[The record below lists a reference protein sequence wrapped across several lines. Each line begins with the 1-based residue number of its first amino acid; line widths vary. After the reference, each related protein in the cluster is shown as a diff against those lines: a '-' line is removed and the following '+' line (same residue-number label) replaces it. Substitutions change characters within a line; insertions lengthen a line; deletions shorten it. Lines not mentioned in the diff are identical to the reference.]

1 MHAAAILAYGGRSIA
16 PTSEFPGRSIY
27 GNPTFGDLSRH
38 RKELHTNA
46 RNTTATPPVAPHR
59 IKRMTGRDPDEP
71 HRSATRLEL
80 LFDLTFVVSFAA
92 AADASAHL
100 LAEGHIATA
109 VAGFVFTAPT
119 ICWAWINYSW
129 FASGFDTDDWVFRAM
144 TMVQMVGVLIF
155 ALGIRPFFESI
166 DRGEPINMGVVV
178 AGYVVMR
185 IAMVGQW
192 LRAAKQAPAH
202 RRSALI
208 YVITILIAQA
218 GWVLLATAGLE
229 HLLTF
234 FAISALLYTIEMG
247 GPVLAKHREGGTPW
261 HPHHI
266 AERYGLL
273 LIITLGEG
281 IVGTITAV
289 AALVAKV
296 GWSTEAVLVVIA
308 GTGTAFA
315 VWWDY
320 FIVPFGEFLNRHR
333 RRTWGFGY
341 GHILILSS
349 VAAIGA
355 GFHVAA
361 YLVEG
366 EATIGVPGAVAATAV
381 PVLVFTL
388 SYFGVYSLLVRA
400 FDTFHLLLAAATV
413 AILCLSVLLA
423 MAGVSLG
430 WCLIVV
436 MMAPFVTVIG
446 YETVGFQHVANDVL
460 GRRNPKHRI
469 RLW

>member
-1 MHAAAILAYGGRSIA
+1 
-16 PTSEFPGRSIY
+16 
-27 GNPTFGDLSRH
+27 
-38 RKELHTNA
+38 
-46 RNTTATPPVAPHR
+46 
-59 IKRMTGRDPDEP
+59 MTGRDPDEP
-71 HRSATRLEL
+71 QRSATRLEL

-129 FASGFDTDDWVFRAM
+129 FASGFDTDDWVFRVM
-144 TMVQMVGVLIF
+144 TMAQMVGVLIF
-155 ALGIRPFFESI
+155 ALGIRPFFDSI
-166 DRGEPINMGVVV
+166 DRGEPINTGMVV

-192 LRAAKQAPAH
+192 LRAAKQDSAH
-202 RRSALI
+202 RRSALT
-208 YVITILIAQA
+208 YATTILIAQA
-218 GWVLLATAGLE
+218 GWVLLAIARLE

-234 FAISALLYTIEMG
+234 FAISALLYVIEMG

-261 HPHHI
+261 HPYHI

-289 AALVAKV
+289 AALVAKA
-296 GWSTEAVLVVIA
+296 GWSIEAGLVVIA
-308 GTGTAFA
+308 GTATAFA
-315 VWWDY
+315 IWWDY
-320 FIVPFGEFLNRHR
+320 FIVPFGDFLNQHRH
-333 RRTWGFGY
+333 RTWGFAY
-341 GHILILSS
+341 GHIIILSS

-361 YLVEG
+361 YVVEG
-366 EATIGVPGAVAATAV
+366 DTAIGVPGAVASTAV

-388 SYFGVYSLLVRA
+388 SYFAVYSLLVRA
-400 FDTFHLLLAAATV
+400 FDMFHLLLATV
-413 AILCLSVLLA
+413 SVALLCLSVVLA
-423 MAGVSLG
+423 VIGAPLG

-436 MMAPFVTVIG
+436 MAAPFVTVIG
-446 YETVGFQHVANDVL
+446 YETVGHQHIANDVL
-460 GRRNPKHRI
+460 GRRNPNQRRI
-469 RLW
+469 RLR